1 MVMPHVP
8 QNLALIQYNISSILF
23 SSYRNNVWMVFTIY
37 GGAVV
42 VVIVWFITTYAIGA
56 YHPLRCEFEPRSW
69 RGVLDTTL
77 YDKVCQ
83 WLVTDLL
90 FSLGTPVSSTNKTG
104 RHDITEKL
112 SKVAL
117 NTITI
122 TIAIKI

>member
-1 MVMPHVP
+1 MFEWYS
-8 QNLALIQYNISSILF
+8 QY
-23 SSYRNNVWMVFTIY
+23 M
-37 GGAVV
+37 GAVM

-90 FSLGTPVSSTNKTG
+90 FSLGTPDSSSNKTG